1 MTARPTL
8 LLRDFSEILTC
19 AEGSSDLVGLIR
31 GGSILIAGDKILAVG
46 KSGEIERDHDFEGVE
61 QIDCKG
67 KIAAPG
73 FVDAHTHVVFAGS
86 RVDEYVHK
94 ISGRMAEFR
103 ARGTPYGI
111 AATVAMTRA
120 ASENELFESASDR
133 LRRML
138 AQGTTTVES
147 KSGYGLS
154 LEEELKLL
162 RVNRL
167 LSVTDNDSPLPEIVS
182 TFLGAHAFPPDSDP
196 QGYVDEIIE
205 EMIPAV
211 AEMNLARFCDVYID
225 DGYFDLDQT
234 RRILLAARDA
244 GLLLKLHADQYTAMG
259 GAELAAD
266 LGIVSVDHLNYTPA
280 ESIQRLAA
288 AGVAGVLM
296 PAIDLA
302 VAHPHPFDAR
312 AILGSGMPVA
322 LATDICP
329 GGWTESLQLVM
340 QLACRL
346 HGFTPAEAVHAATAG
361 GARALALDDRGAL
374 APGLRADVQIWN
386 LPRYEEVIYRFG
398 HNAVERVYLE
408 GRQVIGLQR

>member
-19 AEGSSDLVGLIR
+19 AQGSTDLVGLIR
-31 GGSILIAGDKILAVG
+31 NGSILIAGDKILAVG
-46 KSGEIERDHDFEGVE
+46 EAGEFERDHDLEGVE

-86 RVDEYVHK
+86 RVEEYVHK
-94 ISGRMAEFR
+94 ITGRMAEFR
-103 ARGTPYGI
+103 ARGTPTGI

-120 ASENELFESASDR
+120 ASENELYESASDR
-133 LRRML
+133 LHRML

-162 RVNRL
+162 RVNRR
-167 LSVTDNDSPLPEIVS
+167 LSEAGGDTPLPGIIS
-182 TFLGAHAFPPDSDP
+182 TFLGAHAFPPDGDP

-225 DGYFDLDQT
+225 DGYFNLDQA

-244 GLLLKLHADQYTAMG
+244 GLLLKLHTEQYTAMG
-259 GAELAAD
+259 GSDLAAD
-266 LGIVSVDHLNYTPA
+266 LEITSVDHLNYTPA
-280 ESIQRLAA
+280 ESIRRLAE

-312 AILGSGMPVA
+312 AILASGMPVA
-322 LATDICP
+322 LATDLCP

-340 QLACRL
+340 QLACRQ

-386 LPRYEEVIYRFG
+386 LLRYEEVIYRFG
-398 HNAVERVYLE
+398 YNAVERVYLE
-408 GRQVIGLQR
+408 GRQVIGS